1 MDREETLYL
10 IPYLLSLMLTLGVF
24 IYTWGHRY
32 VRGAKTYTWFMGGQT
47 LTILGFIF
55 ELISPNIQTKILWD
69 KFQWLTDTFL
79 VIIPFLIFAV
89 QFSEHKLRHPRLTR
103 AFWIS
108 LPILFT
114 LILLTDNIHHLV
126 YPDPHL
132 GANQPFPDLVYSYT
146 YVVYGYSLLFVY
158 GANFWG
164 IGLLIKRA
172 VQPYNPYRFQ
182 FWTVALGFLIPI
194 LLSIFTFAGIK
205 IAPQRDISPFSFA
218 IGNLIVAWGL
228 FRYGLFDIIPI
239 AREHIVEN
247 MVDPIIVLDADNR
260 VVDINPAAVKGLGK
274 QVSDVLGKPTVEV
287 FEDWPVIA
295 HELETLDTEQKELAV
310 KRKDGISY
318 FDLNISPIF
327 NNRGRL
333 LGKIVVARD
342 VTRHKTLEAGYRTL
356 SAELEQRVND
366 RTEEVQKA
374 AEQYR
379 AVVENQTEFIVRWK
393 PDRTRTFV
401 NDAYCRHFD
410 LTYEE
415 AMQNDFMTLIDEN
428 DRGVVEEK
436 IARLSSGTSDVETE
450 IHRVLNPD
458 GSIGWQEW
466 TDQAIRGESGEL
478 IEFQSVGRDVTR
490 RKRDEQLLLRE
501 LDFDTLMTR
510 LLTGFAISAHDEV
523 DASIETTLE
532 EVVKFFE
539 GDFSDILLLSEDK
552 TTWTA
557 THHWSSP
564 YLQQTSRFES
574 TIPVGVYRWTEG
586 KLFRGE
592 SVRINTLDDYP
603 PEAEHDRKF
612 GKEVGLK
619 SLLGIPIRGK
629 DDLVFGI
636 LNIGSYKNHIEWSDS
651 DVTHL
656 RIIGDTIV
664 NTLERKHAEAAM
676 HKSEMKHR
684 LLFESANDSI
694 FIMKDAQFIDC
705 NSKTLEMFG
714 CERGQIVGKT
724 PIDFSPDTQP
734 DGQSSKLKA
743 HEKISGV
750 LNGIPQFFEW
760 KHARLDGTLFDAE
773 VSLSLLEFDNE
784 TLIQA
789 IVRDITKR
797 KKAEEALR
805 KSEEKFSKA
814 FRLSP
819 TIIIISNLEQEML
832 IEVNEAFE
840 EVTGFT
846 RDEAIGKSTLDLGL
860 WLSPQDQE
868 PFLSVINAKGEIKNK
883 EIHFQAKDGSPVI
896 GLVSAELIELDG
908 EKCVLS
914 TVEDITERKK
924 TEEDILRLNR
934 LYVTISQIN
943 QTIVRVRDKS
953 RLFSR
958 ICQVAIDHGQFR
970 MAWIG
975 LIDETGKYVEPATF
989 AGAELEYLKNVRVD
1003 FHDKVLG
1010 GGPTGLAIREEHC
1023 IICQDIATD
1032 PRMAPWKD
1040 TALQRGYRSSAA
1052 VPIREHGRVIGTLNV
1067 YASETH
1073 GFAAE
1078 DEELLEQIGEDISFA
1093 LDSIDH
1099 ETKRRRAEKNL
1110 AEAYDITLEGWAK
1123 ALELRDKET
1132 EGHSRRVTET
1142 TVALAR
1148 AMDISEEEIEH
1159 IQRGSILH
1167 DIGKMGVPDEIL
1179 RKNGPLTKEERDVI
1193 LKHPTTAYNL
1203 LKPITYLEKALDI
1216 PYCHHEKWDG
1226 SGYPRGLKGEEIP
1239 IAARI
1244 FAVVDVWDALSSDRP
1259 YRDAWPQD
1267 KVIQYLKEESGGHFD
1282 PNVLDLFLQM
1292 VEKGEI

>member
-1 MDREETLYL
+1 MDREEILYL
-10 IPYLLSLMLTLGVF
+10 TPYLLSLLLTLGVF

-32 VRGAKTYTWFMGGQT
+32 VRGAKTYSWFVGGQT

-69 KFQWLTDTFL
+69 KFQWITDTFL
-79 VIIPFLIFAV
+79 VIIPFLIFSI

-103 AFWIS
+103 AFWTS
-108 LPILFT
+108 LAILFT
-114 LILLTDNIHHLV
+114 LILLTDSIHHLI
-126 YPDPHL
+126 YSDPHL
-132 GANQPFPDLVYSYT
+132 STDQPFPDLVYSYT
-146 YVVYGYSLLFVY
+146 YVFYGYSLLFAF
-158 GANFWG
+158 GANLWG

-172 VQPYNPYRFQ
+172 IQPDNPYRFQ

-194 LLSIFTFAGIK
+194 LLSIFTIADIK
-205 IAPQRDISPFSFA
+205 ITPQRDISPFSFA
-218 IGNLIVAWGL
+218 IGNMVVAWGL
-228 FRYGLFDIIPI
+228 FRYGLFDILPI
-239 AREHIVEN
+239 AREYIVEN
-247 MVDPIIVLDADNR
+247 MIDPVIVLDANNR
-260 VVDINPAAVKGLGK
+260 VADINPAAVKGLGK
-274 QVSDVLGKPTVEV
+274 QVGDALGKPTIEV

-295 HELETLDTEQKELAV
+295 HELETLDMEQKELAV
-310 KRKDGISY
+310 TREDGTFY

-342 VTRHKTLEAGYRTL
+342 VTQHKTLEEGYRTL

-401 NDAYCRHFD
+401 NDAYCRHFG

-415 AMQNDFMTLIDEN
+415 AMQIDFMTLIDEN
-428 DRGVVEEK
+428 DREVVEEK

-450 IHRVLNPD
+450 IHRVINSD

-490 RKRDEQLLLRE
+490 RKRDEQLILKE

-510 LLTGFAISAHDEV
+510 LLTGFATSAHDEV
-523 DASIETTLE
+523 DASIETALE
-532 EVVKFFE
+532 EIAKFFG

-557 THHWSSP
+557 THHWKSP
-564 YLQQTSRFES
+564 YLQQDSRFES
-574 TIPVGVYRWTEG
+574 TIPVGVYKWTEG

-592 SVRINTLDDYP
+592 SVRINTLGDYP
-603 PEAEHDRKF
+603 PEAKLDRKF
-612 GKEVGLK
+612 GEEAGLK

-636 LNIGSYKNHIEWSDS
+636 LNIGSYKDHIEWSES

-664 NTLERKHAEAAM
+664 NTLERKHAETAM
-676 HKSEMKHR
+676 HKSEIKHR

-694 FIMKDAQFIDC
+694 FIMKDAEFIEC

-714 CERGQIVGKT
+714 CKRGQIIGKT
-724 PIDFSPDTQP
+724 PIDFSPNAQP
-734 DGQSSKLKA
+734 DGQSSNKKA
-743 HEKISGV
+743 REKINGV
-750 LNGIPQFFEW
+750 LNGTPQFFEW
-760 KHARLDGTLFDAE
+760 KHSRLDGTLFDAE
-773 VSLSLLEFDNE
+773 VSLSLLELDNE
-784 TLIQA
+784 TFIQA

-797 KKAEEALR
+797 KGAEEALR

-814 FRLSP
+814 FQLSP
-819 TIIIISNLEQEML
+819 IIITISKIEKPIL

-840 EVTGFT
+840 KITGFG
-846 RDEAIGKSTLDLGL
+846 RDEAIGKSTLELGL
-860 WLSPQDQE
+860 WENPQDRE
-868 PFLSVINAKGEIKNK
+868 ALLTGINSNGEFKN
-883 EIHFQAKDGSPVI
+883 EGVRFRARNGSPII

-908 EKCVLS
+908 KKCVLS

-924 TEEDILRLNR
+924 AEERILSLNR

-943 QTIVRVRDKS
+943 QTIVHVRDKK
-953 RLFSR
+953 RLFNE
-958 ICQVAIDHGQFR
+958 ICRVAINHGQYR
-970 MAWIG
+970 MAWVG
-975 LIDETGKYVEPATF
+975 LIDESGKYIEPTVF
-989 AGAELEYLKNVRVD
+989 AGAELGYLKNVRVD

-1040 TALQRGYRSSAA
+1040 SALRRGYHSSAA

-1073 GFAAE
+1073 GFAPDDE
-1078 DEELLEQIGEDISFA
+1078 DLLEQIGQDI
-1093 LDSIDH
+1093 
-1099 ETKRRRAEKNL
+1099 
-1110 AEAYDITLEGWAK
+1110 
-1123 ALELRDKET
+1123 
-1132 EGHSRRVTET
+1132 
-1142 TVALAR
+1142 
-1148 AMDISEEEIEH
+1148 
-1159 IQRGSILH
+1159 
-1167 DIGKMGVPDEIL
+1167 
-1179 RKNGPLTKEERDVI
+1179 
-1193 LKHPTTAYNL
+1193 
-1203 LKPITYLEKALDI
+1203 
-1216 PYCHHEKWDG
+1216 
-1226 SGYPRGLKGEEIP
+1226 
-1239 IAARI
+1239 
-1244 FAVVDVWDALSSDRP
+1244 
-1259 YRDAWPQD
+1259 
-1267 KVIQYLKEESGGHFD
+1267 
-1282 PNVLDLFLQM
+1282 QM
-1292 VEKGEI
+1292 R